1 MDSSACSLQALDEA
15 VGRAVSDTSLR
26 DLNFRALPSVYS
38 EELDEAQVERQA
50 EAHCGRREVDREPS
64 RRKRESC
71 VRAQLRR
78 QTAPKE
84 PRSSAQVATR
94 DILLRLT
101 LGAPRS
107 GSFRPLQM
115 RPGRLQQSS
124 ARRALALIEQYD
136 AAATVEAST
145 TATTAA
151 TDLEDGSTPNESI
164 VIRVTGPDDFQH
176 DFRGWSNDWMSNT
189 VVFRADQLDDL
200 NLLIGVFLRARPAE
214 EATTDTDCFLG
225 QAAILASELSDLK
238 GVLRRPLMDDE
249 RHLVGEFLCEF
260 CVIKPYCGAMPRGFS
275 HLRLDMMPSV
285 APQRRFQ
292 LVGHRGAGS
301 QRTKSRVQENTVL
314 SFLTAI
320 QRGTVDTIELD
331 VQLTRDGVPV
341 IYHDFFVHSSR
352 DESGNE
358 SDEYRE
364 ADDGEPVRAEVNGAM
379 PAARALADKARD
391 RRPSGASRPW
401 KPRDG
406 IPIYSLTYDTFKSMT
421 GKRSLRHLNATTSSS
436 RRGADLTSRTTFPF
450 DDWADFTRGAA
461 SEGNIGY
468 LQHRISMEEGHD
480 DQGARGVAMIRDNAL
495 PSLRR
500 VLKVLPEH
508 ISLMVEI
515 KYPTP
520 ELMADTSLPYPERNV
535 FVDRIL
541 EVIFQNESRQR
552 RIVFLSFDPDVCL
565 MMRKKQSVYPVCFLN
580 AAGRSMMSEHC
591 DPRAL
596 NVVNGVAFA
605 VWAGLDGMVLLSD
618 LLFEEPGTVQV
629 IHSAGLKVY
638 TYGKH
643 TAQPEHCRQMVEWG
657 VDGVIADRVA
667 YVARVLDPAFGPAT

>member
-1 MDSSACSLQALDEA
+1 MESSACSLQALDEA
-15 VGRAVSDTSLR
+15 VERAVSDTSLR
-26 DLNFRALPSVYS
+26 DLHFRALPSVYA
-38 EELDEAQVERQA
+38 EELDEARAEWQA
-50 EAHCGRREVDREPS
+50 EALCDRREADCGPS
-64 RRKRESC
+64 RWIRESC
-71 VRAQLRR
+71 TRAQPGR

-84 PRSSAQVATR
+84 AMSSAEVATQ
-94 DILLRLT
+94 DIMLRLT

-107 GSFRPLQM
+107 GSFQPLQM
-115 RPGRLQQSS
+115 RSSRLQQSS
-124 ARRALALIEQYD
+124 ARRALALIDQYNV
-136 AAATVEAST
+136 AAAVQ
-145 TATTAA
+145 ATT
-151 TDLEDGSTPNESI
+151 TTTTGLEDCSTPNESI
-164 VIRVTGPDDFQH
+164 VIRVTGPNDFQH
-176 DFRGWSNDWMSNT
+176 DFCGWSNDWMSNT
-189 VVFRADQLDDL
+189 VVFHADQLGDL
-200 NLLIGVFLRARPAE
+200 NLLIGVFLRARPPE
-214 EATTDTDCFLG
+214 EAASDTDCFLG

-275 HLRLDMMPSV
+275 HLRLDMVPSV

-341 IYHDFFVHSSR
+341 IYHDFFLHSSR

-358 SDEYRE
+358 SDEYHE
-364 ADDGEPVRAEVNGAM
+364 ADDGEPVRVEMNGTM
-379 PAARALADKARD
+379 PAARALADKSRD
-391 RRPSGASRPW
+391 CRRSGASGSR
-401 KPRDG
+401 KPPDG
-406 IPIYSLTYDTFKSMT
+406 IPIYSLTYDAFKSMT
-421 GKRSLRHLNATTSSS
+421 GKRSLRHVKFTTSSL
-436 RRGADLTSRTTFPF
+436 RRGADPASRTTFPF

-468 LQHRISMEEGHD
+468 LQHRLSMEEGHD

-500 VLKVLPEH
+500 VLNVLPEH

-565 MMRKKQSVYPVCFLN
+565 MVRKKQSVYPVCFLN
-580 AAGRSMMSEHC
+580 AAGRSVMSEHC

-596 NVVNGVAFA
+596 SVVNGVAFA

-643 TAQPEHCRQMVEWG
+643 TAQPERCRQMVEWG

-667 YVARVLDPAFGPAT
+667 YVARALDPAFGPAT